1 MGASLELREAA
12 LLRSQGFVGGRWV
25 DAIDG
30 RTFEVQDP
38 ATGEMLVRVANMG
51 AAETT
56 SAIDAAQAAL
66 GDWKRRPAK
75 DRATVLKAWFHLML
89 AHADDLAMLM
99 TREQGKRCTHI
110 QDAGHVFGALQ
121 IARHPVQIRGDP

>member
-38 ATGEMLVRVANMG
+38 ATGETLVRVANMG

-56 SAIDAAQAAL
+56 SAIEAAQAAL
-66 GDWKRRPAK
+66 GDWMRRPAK
-75 DRATVLKAWFHLML
+75 DRAAVLKA
-89 AHADDLAMLM
+89 
-99 TREQGKRCTHI
+99 
-110 QDAGHVFGALQ
+110 
-121 IARHPVQIRGDP
+121 